1 MHEREKKWS
10 DGEKAAQTNWRMLLF
25 FERFTLNGKTHQE
38 KWMKIEH
45 AYARAMEK
53 QKERMNKRKKLNELQ
68 GNIWRVACHNDINIK
83 QTWSA

>member
-25 FERFTLNGKTHQE
+25 FERFTFNGKTHQE

-45 AYARAMEK
+45 AQARGDGKA
-53 QKERMNKRKKLNELQ
+53 ERKNE
-68 GNIWRVACHNDINIK
+68 
-83 QTWSA
+83 